1 MRWTVGLGGNF
12 ELFGLAM
19 SRLQIIR
26 EILGSRFFGCE
37 LTGAKLAFDS
47 ELSRQVD
54 LSFYDK
60 TVA

>member
-1 MRWTVGLGGNF
+1 MRWIVGLGGSVG
-12 ELFGLAM
+12 LFGLAM
-19 SRLQIIR
+19 SGLQIIG

-54 LSFYDK
+54 LRFYDK